1 MTSDVCS
8 SVPPVAVRGGATAFR
23 QWGQD
28 FLFLSLTAFSPNFSG
43 GNNTVL
49 PSQPHLSG
57 GNLPPLPCGG
67 AADGGGRRCA
77 IRTMPPPPPSKVAAG
92 KHLLPQAKAGPR
104 LMSILL
110 SGFRSP
116 RDGSEPARRTR
127 ALRDEGGGPR
137 AGTRR
142 EQPKLSRE
150 SHNP

>member
-1 MTSDVCS
+1 MCVPVFHQWRSGAAPRLFAS
-8 SVPPVAVRGGATAFR
+8 GGKISFFYRSLRSRRISVGAITQFCPHNLISVGATCPHCPAVAPPMVAVAGVPFA
-23 QWGQD
+23 
-28 FLFLSLTAFSPNFSG
+28 
-43 GNNTVL
+43 
-49 PSQPHLSG
+49 
-57 GNLPPLPCGG
+57 PC
-67 AADGGGRRCA
+67 
-77 IRTMPPPPPSKVAAG
+77 PPPPPSKVAAG